1 MIFSAYI
8 ARGGIVSEKIL
19 EKMYGVDISILP
31 PKFLSE
37 IKEDNLAED
46 GYWKT
51 YAFSVDEAKD
61 RIADFVKFI
70 TGEILDTTDIVVVPI
85 ERKKKMSLKINF
97 NGKGNS
103 ERSLRGHA
111 NK

>member
-1 MIFSAYI
+1 M
-8 ARGGIVSEKIL
+8 SEKML

-31 PKFLSE
+31 PKFLGK

-51 YAFSVDEAKD
+51 FAFDTEEAKD

-70 TGEILDTTDIVVVPI
+70 TGEIIDTNDLVVI
-85 ERKKKMSLKINF
+85 CISKKKKSGVLQLNF
-97 NGKGNS
+97 KGNS